1 MRKRQPDHTKNRL
14 KVLSFILIL
23 VMVIFTFRMVDI
35 QIVDAN
41 TYLNQLN
48 GISVR
53 TSIIKASRGEIL
65 DRYGRQIAY
74 NREGY
79 NINFNYAYLKKDK
92 INSTLASLFPLLE
105 EHSQVWTDQLPIN
118 TTAPFDFT
126 ENEAQVKQLKSKLG
140 LAHYAT
146 ANDCFTQLVKKY
158 SLEGLDPINQ
168 RKIMGVRYSMDISDF
183 SIANPFTFAEDIS
196 SELMLIVKESGFLLN
211 GVSVDVAQFRQYADS
226 TFAPHIIGTV
236 GPIQNWENYK
246 DKGYSYN
253 DKVGTS
259 GIEKSAEEYLHGT
272 DGVITYK
279 IDAKGNIL
287 SYEVTTEPI
296 AGKTVMLT
304 MDKSLQLAAQDALKT
319 EVTKLR
325 DLHGTATGAAIVGI
339 DIKNGGVMLAA
350 TYPSYDINDYYNNYK
365 VIEQTPHN
373 PLINRAFNG
382 IYPLGSSIKP
392 AVAIAALETNKITS
406 DEYIRCTQRYTF
418 YADYQPSCMHY
429 HGNIGLIEAISR
441 SCNFYFFETGRRLGI
456 NALNKY
462 LSDFGFG
469 SKTGVEVGDSEGI
482 LAGPDEDGNWIGGD
496 TLRVSIGQMDA
507 FTPIQL
513 ANYTATIAN
522 GGTRYKTTLI
532 DKIVSYDQNTVDYKN
547 NGTEVVKIDISDH
560 TLNTVKAGM
569 LSVTVDGTGSAAFK
583 NYPIKVGGKTGTAQT
598 TGADHSVFIAFA
610 PYENPEIAVSV
621 IIEHGASSAAT
632 TAIVRSVFDAYF
644 FSAPTEPDLDAPY
657 TVLE

>member
-1 MRKRQPDHTKNRL
+1 MRRRQPDHTKKRL
-14 KVLSFILIL
+14 KVLSIILIL
-23 VMVIFTFRMVDI
+23 VIIIFTVRMVDI

-92 INSTLASLFPLLE
+92 INSTLSALFPLLE
-105 EHSQVWTDQLPIN
+105 DHSQGWTDTLPLNID
-118 TTAPFDFT
+118 APYDFID
-126 ENEAQVKQLKSKLG
+126 NESQVNQLKSKLG
-140 LAHYAT
+140 LAHYAS
-146 ANDCFTQLVKKY
+146 ASDCFTQLVKKY
-158 SLEGLDPINQ
+158 SLEGLDPKIQ

-196 SELMLIVKESGFLLN
+196 SELMLIVKESGFMLN
-211 GVSVDVAQFRQYADS
+211 GVSVDVAQFREYADS

-236 GPIQNWENYK
+236 GPIQNWEDYK

-259 GIEKSAEEYLHGT
+259 GIEKSAEEHLHGT
-272 DGVITYK
+272 DGIITYK

-304 MDKSLQLAAQDALKT
+304 LDKSLQLAAQDALKT
-319 EVTKLR
+319 EVTALR
-325 DLHGTATGAAIVGI
+325 NLHGTATGAAIVGI
-339 DIKNGGVMLAA
+339 DINNGGVVLSA

-365 VIEQTPHN
+365 VIEQTAHN

-406 DEYIRCTQRYTF
+406 DEYIKCTQRYTF

-429 HGNIGLIEAISR
+429 HGQIGLISAISR
-441 SCNFYFFETGRRLGI
+441 SCNFYFFEAGRRLGI
-456 NALNKY
+456 NTLNKY
-462 LSDFGFG
+462 LADFGFG
-469 SKTGVEVGDSEGI
+469 SKTGVEVADSEGI

-496 TLRVSIGQMDA
+496 TLRVAIGQMDA

-532 DKIVSYDQNTVDYKN
+532 DKIVSYDQNTVEYKN
-547 NGTEVVKIDISDH
+547 TGTEVVKIDISDS

-569 LSVTVDGTGSAAFK
+569 LSVTEDGTGSAAFK

-610 PYENPEIAVSV
+610 PYENPEIAVSI

-632 TAIVRSVFDAYF
+632 TKIVRSVFDAYF
-644 FSAPTEPDLDAPY
+644 FSAPTEPDLDIPY